1 MNNNYSSNII
11 YLFISELENIIFLK
25 KNKVFKLIIYFIKAK
40 KNWKRPNKCNI
51 IIYDAAGIEG
61 IKSILKY
68 PIYEI
73 IHTRNESLNIPV
85 LIKSFLY
92 KGSFLN
98 AYIYCY
104 IKDVNPRIII
114 TNIDN
119 NLYFYTLSLKFPYI
133 KTIFIQNGM
142 RGFYLDIFE
151 TLENNSFFN
160 NDLQVDFMFTFGNQI
175 GNEYKKYINGKN
187 ISIGSIKNN
196 LVPKTIVEKNVN
208 KISFISQYR
217 KQENYFINGKQ
228 YSHDLYFKKS
238 DKYIINFL
246 VNYSKNKSK
255 ELEIITYNTK
265 NTPIEL
271 KEEINYFNNL
281 ACCELTYSIR
291 EDLFSSYHKVDSSE
305 VVVGIDST
313 LTYESAA
320 RGNKTAFFSIRSF
333 FTELKGCEYGWPAL
347 IPNHGPYWSNT
358 PNERIFENILDHLF
372 EIDEIEWEKELKKNE
387 FENIMIYDPD
397 NKLICNYLSE
407 ILSFS

>member
-1 MNNNYSSNII
+1 MFNLTFILEFINI
-11 YLFISELENIIFLK
+11 FQ
-25 KNKVFKLIIYFIKAK
+25 KNKIVKLVNYFIKAK
-40 KNWKRPNKCNI
+40 KVWKIPNQCNVL
-51 IIYDAAGIEG
+51 IYDAAGIEG
-61 IKSILKY
+61 IKSILKNNAF
-68 PIYEI
+68 EI
-73 IHTRNESLNIPV
+73 MHIRNESINIPI
-85 LIKSFLY
+85 LIKSLFF
-92 KGSFLN
+92 KGSYLN
-98 AYIYCY
+98 SYIYCY
-104 IKDVNPRIII
+104 IKGVNPKFII

-119 NLYFYTLSLKFPYI
+119 NPNFYTLTIKFPNI

-151 TLENNSFFN
+151 TLENNSLFN
-160 NDLQVDFMFTFGNQI
+160 NNFQVNFMFTFGKNI

-196 LVPKTIVEKNVN
+196 LVPKYKVEKKRN

-217 KQENYFINGKQ
+217 KPENYEINNKQ

-238 DKYIINFL
+238 DQFIIDFL
-246 VNYSKNKSK
+246 IKYSKSKFK

-265 NTPIEL
+265 NTPVEL
-271 KEEINYFNNL
+271 NEEIKYFNNI
-281 ACCELTYSIR
+281 ASCELSYSIR
-291 EDLFSSYHKVDSSE
+291 ENLFSSYYNIDSSD
-305 VVVGIDST
+305 VIVGIDST

-333 FTELKGCEYGWPAL
+333 FTKLKGYEFGWPAL
-347 IPNHGPYWSNT
+347 IANNGTFWSNI
-358 PNERIFENILDHLF
+358 PNEKIFENILDHLF